1 MNLVRLFLA
10 GLLVLTTFGCGSRS
24 QSEYVPAS
32 TQARSALEAALNAW
46 KSGKPYETVADHKP
60 PVQTFDARWQAG
72 AKLESFEI
80 LKELDEPDK
89 SAPKKFVVKEQL
101 AGGKA
106 GEESTFYVLG
116 KDPLHVFR
124 EVDYF
129 QASGLPGP
137 PAK

>member
-1 MNLVRLFLA
+1 MSFFRLFSA
-10 GLLVLTTFGCGSRS
+10 SLLLLTIFGCGSRTHT
-24 QSEYVPAS
+24 EYVPAS

-46 KSGKPYETVADHKP
+46 KSGKPYETVADHRP

-72 AKLESFEI
+72 AKLASFEI
-80 LKELDEPDK
+80 VKEFDEPDK

-106 GEESTFYVLG
+106 GEESIFYVLG
-116 KDPLHVFR
+116 KDPLLVFR

-129 QASGLPGP
+129 QTSGVSGP

>member
-1 MNLVRLFLA
+1 MNRVSLFLTSS
-10 GLLVLTTFGCGSRS
+10 LLLATLGCGSRS
-24 QSEYVPAS
+24 HTEYVPAS

-60 PVQTFDARWQAG
+60 PVQMFDARWQAG
-72 AKLESFEI
+72 TKLASFEI
-80 LKELDEPDK
+80 VKELDEPDK

-116 KDPLHVFR
+116 KDPLLVFR
-124 EVDYF
+124 EVDYL
-129 QASGLPGP
+129 QASGVPGP